1 MQIFRVRLG
10 CGGGVFWGGGGAMI
24 GIMIKN
30 CFLQTYDL
38 S

>member
-1 MQIFRVRLG
+1 MWRRGVLG
-10 CGGGVFWGGGGAMI
+10 GGGGGAMI